1 MTVLPSQPC
10 IEPEQAQQQEDY
22 NELQRELCVDS
33 EIIENAKQLWIQNF
47 YKFKTGEL

>member
-10 IEPEQAQQQEDY
+10 IEPKQAQQQEDY
-22 NELQRELCVDS
+22 NELQRELCVDF
-33 EIIENAKQLWIQNF
+33 EIIGKCQALWIQDF